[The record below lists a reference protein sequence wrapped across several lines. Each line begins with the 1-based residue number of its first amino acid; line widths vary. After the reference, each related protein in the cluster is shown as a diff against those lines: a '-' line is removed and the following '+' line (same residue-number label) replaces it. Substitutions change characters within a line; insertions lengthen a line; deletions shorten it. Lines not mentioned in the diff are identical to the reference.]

1 MDYNLLTDILL
12 SLAIIVCLGFLYE
25 ITAYITFNWYM
36 MVVLLPIAS
45 AFQILI
51 IMIDKV
57 GSKSKSQ
64 NIREIKID
72 DIWALFYALPF
83 WLVPIIVETG
93 LGSLSVF
100 IKYKVFGSV
109 SIDDVYR
116 ICEIIPICLL
126 VIPCFFVKL
135 REAIPK
141 YSRSYI
147 YESFNFVGVGANILI
162 LIFGGWLT
170 LAAINAWNTS
180 S

>member
-72 DIWALFYALPF
+72 DI
-83 WLVPIIVETG
+83 
-93 LGSLSVF
+93 
-100 IKYKVFGSV
+100 
-109 SIDDVYR
+109 
-116 ICEIIPICLL
+116 
-126 VIPCFFVKL
+126 
-135 REAIPK
+135 
-141 YSRSYI
+141 
-147 YESFNFVGVGANILI
+147 
-162 LIFGGWLT
+162 
-170 LAAINAWNTS
+170 
-180 S
+180 